1 MSGAARAWLRAA
13 WEPASVAACISAL
26 RSLLRLESAAAS
38 LGWYGIIGFLA
49 VWAGWRVG
57 RLSVGSAWAAMLAG
71 AAVPMAVVVLFGAI
85 VLVYA
90 VVATASDGTLVG
102 PVGTAFVRVGGL
114 VLASALM
121 GAVGWWLSGKGRVT
135 NAT

>member
-1 MSGAARAWLRAA
+1 
-13 WEPASVAACISAL
+13 
-26 RSLLRLESAAAS
+26 
-38 LGWYGIIGFLA
+38 
-49 VWAGWRVG
+49 
-57 RLSVGSAWAAMLAG
+57 
-71 AAVPMAVVVLFGAI
+71 MAVVVLFGAI